1 MVCPASA
8 ILGWIIAEKLK
19 NGKATSV
26 GAVSG
31 AVAGLV
37 AITPA
42 CAHLEPIWA
51 ILLGLIV
58 GVACALAVELKWK
71 LGYDDSLD
79 VVGVHLVGGFIGTVY
94 LGFFAID
101 TGLFMG
107 GGVEQLI
114 VQLIGALATFV
125 YSFVVALVLGFAI
138 QKTIGFRVKNEDEI
152 AGLDVSVHGEEGYS
166 FEPNGQ
172 LTR

>member
-1 MVCPASA
+1 
-8 ILGWIIAEKLK
+8 
-19 NGKATSV
+19 
-26 GAVSG
+26 
-31 AVAGLV
+31 
-37 AITPA
+37 
-42 CAHLEPIWA
+42 
-51 ILLGLIV
+51 
-58 GVACALAVELKWK
+58 
-71 LGYDDSLD
+71 
-79 VVGVHLVGGFIGTVY
+79 
-94 LGFFAID
+94 
-101 TGLFMG
+101 MG